1 MAKEQKRDT
10 QCYRLVEMEESMNQ
24 SIDSAKRVLEQ
35 QNKLKE
41 VLEKCEYAEEFESFL
56 GDLDKNQKAMKN
68 QIAELEARVEK
79 LNVVN
84 EAIQKSE
91 TFDKLVDALIFA
103 IGMFK

>member
-56 GDLDKNQKAMKN
+56 KDLDKNQEAMKN
-68 QIAELEARVEK
+68 QIAELEGRVKK
-79 LNVVN
+79 LDVVN